1 MRNTINSIIST
12 KQSFSKKLN
21 HKIIQINKHRP
32 IIILLFIIQ
41 RICTI
46 IFVNKCINLD
56 ILYFNYFVIIKIINN
71 YKFN

>member
-32 IIILLFIIQ
+32 IIILLFQ
-41 RICTI
+41 RICMI

>member
-32 IIILLFIIQ
+32 IIILLFQ
-41 RICTI
+41 QICTI